1 MAKFFYNR
9 RKYVTV
15 KVLNSYENIIIF
27 TMLWRVVLNNFL
39 SIGELAKLRNV
50 NVQSLRYY
58 EKLGIL
64 VPAYINPENGYR
76 YYSLDQIMILDT
88 IILCI
93 DLGIPL
99 KDLKNYV
106 NTEGELEFEHLLKDG
121 KKLAN
126 EKIRKIE
133 STIDSINRTLQHI
146 NAQKTFQGREG
157 YYSRYIFERY
167 YITIPCET
175 IMSAKKYEK
184 NLNHLISLAKKQH
197 LQASFPHG
205 IISTYCN
212 GKFTESNMFLEVLPD
227 DASIIQKLSAGNYL
241 CYQEQR
247 EIHSDPLMVFPQKLM
262 EHGTTNI
269 IISSMSPDTYKYDKV
284 TLEFQIR
291 T

>member
-1 MAKFFYNR
+1 M
-9 RKYVTV
+9 
-15 KVLNSYENIIIF
+15 
-27 TMLWRVVLNNFL
+27 NNLL
-39 SIGELAKLRNV
+39 SIGELAKLRDI

-64 VPAYINPENGYR
+64 IPAYINPDTGYR
-76 YYSLDQIMILDT
+76 YYSLEQIMILDT

-106 NTEGELEFEHLLKDG
+106 NADVELEFEHLLKDG
-121 KKLAN
+121 KQLAK

-133 STIDSINRTLQHI
+133 SNIDSINRTLQHI
-146 NAQKTFQGREG
+146 HAQKTFQGREG

-167 YITIPCET
+167 YISIPCET
-175 IMSAKKYEK
+175 IMSAKTYEK
-184 NLNHLISLAKKQH
+184 KLSRLFALAKEQN

-205 IISTYCN
+205 IISTYLN
-212 GKFTESNMFLEVLPD
+212 GQFAESNMFLEILPADSSVVHKLD
-227 DASIIQKLSAGNYL
+227 DGNYL
-241 CYQEQR
+241 CFQEPR
-247 EIHSDPLMVFPQKLM
+247 EVHSDPLVIFPQKLVNQ
-262 EHGTTNI
+262 EKTHI
-269 IISSMSPDTYKYDKV
+269 IISSMSPNTYKYDNV

>member
-1 MAKFFYNR
+1 M
-9 RKYVTV
+9 
-15 KVLNSYENIIIF
+15 
-27 TMLWRVVLNNFL
+27 NNFL

-64 VPAYINPENGYR
+64 IPAYINPESGYR
-76 YYSLDQIMILDT
+76 YYSLEQIMILDT

-106 NTEGELEFEHLLKDG
+106 NADGELEFEHLLKDG
-121 KKLAN
+121 KKLAK

-133 STIDSINRTLQHI
+133 SSIDSINRTLQHI
-146 NAQKTFQGREG
+146 NAQKTFLGRDG

-167 YITIPCET
+167 YIKIPCNT
-175 IMSAKKYEK
+175 IMSAKEYEK
-184 NLNHLISLAKKQH
+184 NLSHLFSLAKKQN

-205 IISTYCN
+205 IIFSYCN
-212 GKFTESNMFLEVLPD
+212 GQFTKSDMFLEVLPSD
-227 DASIIQKLSAGNYL
+227 SSIIQKLSAGNYL
-241 CYQEQR
+241 CFQELR
-247 EIHSDPLMVFPQKLM
+247 EIHSDPLVIFPQKLLN
-262 EHGTTNI
+262 HGNTNV
-269 IISSMSPDTYKYDKV
+269 IISSMSPNTYKYDKV

>member
-1 MAKFFYNR
+1 M
-9 RKYVTV
+9 
-15 KVLNSYENIIIF
+15 
-27 TMLWRVVLNNFL
+27 NNLL
-39 SIGELAKLRNV
+39 SIGELAKLRDI

-64 VPAYINPENGYR
+64 IPAYINPETGYR
-76 YYSLDQIMILDT
+76 YYSLEQIMILDT

-106 NTEGELEFEHLLKDG
+106 NADGELEFEHLLKDG
-121 KKLAN
+121 KKLAK

-133 STIDSINRTLQHI
+133 SNIDSINRTLQHI
-146 NAQKTFQGREG
+146 HAQKTFQGREG

-167 YITIPCET
+167 YISIPCET
-175 IMSAKKYEK
+175 IMSAKTYEK
-184 NLNHLISLAKKQH
+184 KLSRLFALAKEQN

-205 IISTYCN
+205 IISTYLN
-212 GKFTESNMFLEVLPD
+212 GQFAESNMFLEILPAD
-227 DASIIQKLSAGNYL
+227 SSVVHKLDAGNYL
-241 CYQEQR
+241 CFQEPR
-247 EIHSDPLMVFPQKLM
+247 EVHSDPLVIFPQKLLNQGKT
-262 EHGTTNI
+262 HI
-269 IISSMSPDTYKYDKV
+269 IISSMSPNTYKYDNV

>member
-1 MAKFFYNR
+1 M
-9 RKYVTV
+9 
-15 KVLNSYENIIIF
+15 
-27 TMLWRVVLNNFL
+27 NNLL
-39 SIGELAKLRNV
+39 SIGELAKLRDI

-64 VPAYINPENGYR
+64 IPAYINPETGYR
-76 YYSLDQIMILDT
+76 YYSLEQIMILDT

-106 NTEGELEFEHLLKDG
+106 NADGELEFEHLLKDG
-121 KKLAN
+121 KKLAK

-133 STIDSINRTLQHI
+133 SNIDSINRTLQHI
-146 NAQKTFQGREG
+146 HAQKTFQGRDG

-167 YITIPCET
+167 YISIPCET
-175 IMSAKKYEK
+175 IMSAKTYEK
-184 NLNHLISLAKKQH
+184 KLSRLFALAKEQN

-205 IISTYCN
+205 IISTYLN
-212 GKFTESNMFLEVLPD
+212 GQFAESNMFLEILPADSSVVHKLD
-227 DASIIQKLSAGNYL
+227 DGNYL
-241 CYQEQR
+241 CFQEPR
-247 EIHSDPLMVFPQKLM
+247 EVHSDPLVIFPQKLLNQ
-262 EHGTTNI
+262 GKTNV
-269 IISSMSPDTYKYDKV
+269 IISSMSPNTYKYDNV

>member
-1 MAKFFYNR
+1 M
-9 RKYVTV
+9 
-15 KVLNSYENIIIF
+15 
-27 TMLWRVVLNNFL
+27 NNFL
-39 SIGELAKLRNV
+39 SIGELAKLRNI

-64 VPAYINPENGYR
+64 IPAYINPENGYR
-76 YYSLDQIMILDT
+76 YYALEQIMILDT

-106 NTEGELEFEHLLKDG
+106 NAEGELEFEDLLKDG
-121 KKLAN
+121 KKLAR

-133 STIDSINRTLQHI
+133 SSINSINRTLQHI
-146 NAQKTFQGREG
+146 NAQKTLLGREG

-167 YITIPCET
+167 CITIPCDP
-175 IMSAKKYEK
+175 IMSAKAYEK
-184 NLNHLISLAKKQH
+184 NLSHLFALAKEQH

-205 IISTYCN
+205 IIFTYCN
-212 GKFTESNMFLEVLPD
+212 GQFTGANMFLEVLPAD
-227 DASIIQKLSAGNYL
+227 VSTVQKLSAGNYL
-241 CYQEQR
+241 CFQEPR
-247 EIHSDPLMVFPQKLM
+247 EIHSDPLVIFPQKLLNQ
-262 EHGTTNI
+262 GSKNV

-284 TLEFQIR
+284 ILEFQMQ

>member
-1 MAKFFYNR
+1 M
-9 RKYVTV
+9 
-15 KVLNSYENIIIF
+15 
-27 TMLWRVVLNNFL
+27 NNFL
-39 SIGELAKLRNV
+39 SIGELAKLRKV

-76 YYSLDQIMILDT
+76 YYSLEQIMILDT

-106 NTEGELEFEHLLKDG
+106 NVDGELEFEYLLKDG
-121 KKLAN
+121 RKLAK

-133 STIDSINRTLQHI
+133 SSIDSINRTLQHI
-146 NAQKTFQGREG
+146 NAQKTFLGRDG

-167 YITIPCET
+167 YITILCET
-175 IMSAKKYEK
+175 IMSAQEYEK
-184 NLNHLISLAKKQH
+184 NLSHLFSLAKKQN
-197 LQASFPHG
+197 LRASFPHG
-205 IISTYCN
+205 IISAYCN
-212 GKFTESNMFLEVLPD
+212 GQFLESNMFLEVLPD
-227 DASIIQKLSAGNYL
+227 DSSTVQKLNAGNYL
-241 CYQEQR
+241 CFQELR
-247 EIHSDPLMVFPQKLM
+247 EIHSDPLTVFPQKLL
-262 EHGTTNI
+262 GYGRTNV

-284 TLEFQIR
+284 ILEFQIR

>member
-1 MAKFFYNR
+1 M
-9 RKYVTV
+9 
-15 KVLNSYENIIIF
+15 
-27 TMLWRVVLNNFL
+27 NNLL
-39 SIGELAKLRNV
+39 SIGELAKLRDI

-64 VPAYINPENGYR
+64 IPAYINPETGYR
-76 YYSLDQIMILDT
+76 YYSLEQIMILDT

-106 NTEGELEFEHLLKDG
+106 NADGELEFEHLLKDG
-121 KKLAN
+121 KKLAK

-133 STIDSINRTLQHI
+133 SNIDSINRTLQHI
-146 NAQKTFQGREG
+146 HAQKTFQGRDG

-167 YITIPCET
+167 YISIPCET
-175 IMSAKKYEK
+175 IMSAKTYEK
-184 NLNHLISLAKKQH
+184 KLSHLFALAKDQN

-205 IISTYCN
+205 IISTYLN
-212 GKFTESNMFLEVLPD
+212 GQFAESNMFLEILPADSSVVHKLD
-227 DASIIQKLSAGNYL
+227 DGNYL
-241 CYQEQR
+241 CFQEPR
-247 EIHSDPLMVFPQKLM
+247 EVHSDPLVIFPQKLLNQ
-262 EHGTTNI
+262 GKTNV
-269 IISSMSPDTYKYDKV
+269 IISSMSPNTYKYDHV

>member
-1 MAKFFYNR
+1 M
-9 RKYVTV
+9 
-15 KVLNSYENIIIF
+15 
-27 TMLWRVVLNNFL
+27 NNFL
-39 SIGELAKLRNV
+39 SIGELAKLRNI

-64 VPAYINPENGYR
+64 IPAYINSENGYR

-106 NTEGELEFEHLLKDG
+106 NTDGELEFEHLLKDG
-121 KKLAN
+121 KKLAK

-133 STIDSINRTLQHI
+133 SSIDSINRTLQHI
-146 NAQKTFQGREG
+146 NAQKTFQGRDG

-175 IMSAKKYEK
+175 IMSAKEYEK
-184 NLNHLISLAKKQH
+184 NLSHLFSLAKKH
-197 LQASFPHG
+197 NLQASFPHG
-205 IISTYCN
+205 IISSYHD
-212 GKFTESNMFLEVLPD
+212 GQFAESNMFLEVLPS
-227 DASIIQKLSAGNYL
+227 DASVVQKLSAGNYL
-241 CYQEQR
+241 CFQELR
-247 EIHSDPLMVFPQKLM
+247 EIHSDPLVIFPQKLLQRDRAAVIM
-262 EHGTTNI
+262 
-269 IISSMSPDTYKYDKV
+269 SSMSPDTYKYDKV
-284 TLEFQIR
+284 TLEFQIQ

>member
-1 MAKFFYNR
+1 M
-9 RKYVTV
+9 
-15 KVLNSYENIIIF
+15 
-27 TMLWRVVLNNFL
+27 NNLL

-88 IILCI
+88 VILCI

-106 NTEGELEFEHLLKDG
+106 NDEGELEFEHLLKDG
-121 KKLAN
+121 KKLAK

-133 STIDSINRTLQHI
+133 SNIDSINRTLQHI

-167 YITIPCET
+167 YISIPCET
-175 IMSAKKYEK
+175 IMNAKEYEK
-184 NLNHLISLAKKQH
+184 NLNHLFSIAKDQN

-205 IISTYCN
+205 IISTYCD
-212 GKFTESNMFLEVLPD
+212 GQFIESNMFLEVLPD
-227 DASIIQKLSAGNYL
+227 DSSIVQTLSTGNYL
-241 CYQEQR
+241 CFQELR
-247 EIHSDPLMVFPQKLM
+247 EIHSDPLVVFPLKLLN
-262 EHGTTNI
+262 HGQANV
-269 IISSMSPDTYKYDKV
+269 IISSMSPNTYRYDKV
-284 TLEFQIR
+284 ILEFQIR

>member
-1 MAKFFYNR
+1 M
-9 RKYVTV
+9 
-15 KVLNSYENIIIF
+15 
-27 TMLWRVVLNNFL
+27 NNLL
-39 SIGELAKLRNV
+39 SIGELAKLRDI

-64 VPAYINPENGYR
+64 IPAYINPDTGYR
-76 YYSLDQIMILDT
+76 YYSLEQIMILDT

-106 NTEGELEFEHLLKDG
+106 NADEELEFEHLLKDG
-121 KKLAN
+121 KKLAR

-133 STIDSINRTLQHI
+133 SNIDSINRTLQHI
-146 NAQKTFQGREG
+146 HAQKTFQGREG

-167 YITIPCET
+167 YISIPCET
-175 IMSAKKYEK
+175 IMSAKTYEK
-184 NLNHLISLAKKQH
+184 KLSRLFALAKEQN

-205 IISTYCN
+205 IISTYLN
-212 GKFTESNMFLEVLPD
+212 GQFTESNMFLEILPAD
-227 DASIIQKLSAGNYL
+227 SSVVHKLDAGNYL
-241 CYQEQR
+241 CFQEPR
-247 EIHSDPLMVFPQKLM
+247 EIHSDPLVIFPQKLLNQGKT
-262 EHGTTNI
+262 HI
-269 IISSMSPDTYKYDKV
+269 IISSMSPNTYKYDNV